1 MSDLLKKLYLFIL
14 AVIIFIEISGCGD
27 RVITSSDLAYD
38 NNDTTIAG
46 TVTNSD
52 ISVPGAYVRLYLVK
66 GQSARYISSQSTD
79 LAGRYVF
86 TDLSSGTYR
95 VEAWYNKSLYERG
108 QSPTGCNNINATKSG
123 NYISYIVNGIVA
135 PAPQIT
141 PVPSANK

>member
-1 MSDLLKKLYLFIL
+1 ML

-52 ISVPGAYVRLYLVK
+52 IPVPAAYVRLYLIE
-66 GQSARYISSQSTD
+66 GQSAIYISSQSTD
-79 LAGRYVF
+79 LAGRYMF

-108 QSPTGCNNINATKSG
+108 QSCTGCNNINAKKSG

-135 PAPQIT
+135 PTPQVT
-141 PVPSANK
+141 QVPSVNK